1 MQLTR
6 MFAQHTPSVPER
18 HQLYQI
24 LCTKC
29 PAADLPQPF
38 FPLLPSEDAAAEE
51 SENTEDSQKTQV
63 LLQLETPV
71 RNILL
76 GGKSCHQQPENE
88 RLHLDREEMLQ
99 GGSQLGRNTWLGEA
113 WL

>member
-6 MFAQHTPSVPER
+6 MFAQHTPSIPEERREASAVP
-18 HQLYQI
+18 I

-51 SENTEDSQKTQV
+51 SENTEDSQKTQAP
-63 LLQLETPV
+63 LQLETS
-71 RNILL
+71 R
-76 GGKSCHQQPENE
+76 
-88 RLHLDREEMLQ
+88 
-99 GGSQLGRNTWLGEA
+99 
-113 WL
+113 